1 MYLNKKPANTKTW
14 TIDYQLPDKIL
25 SNEELTELFPNWD
38 AAKIEKKIGIQ
49 QRHIVAEKETA
60 LDLAVKASQK
70 LLSRF
75 DIPKIDFLLLCT
87 QSPDYFLPTSACILQ
102 DKLGLDTNIGALDF
116 NLGCSGFIY
125 GLALSKSLIR
135 TGIAKNILLVMA
147 ETYTKHIHPKDKANR
162 SIFGDGAAATIVS
175 QTEQDKILEF
185 ELGTDGSGMGNLIV
199 TNGAFRNKHDIHAK
213 EIIDSSGNIFTNNN
227 LYMNG
232 PEIFGF
238 TIEKLPAVVANCLKK
253 NNYTISDI
261 DFIIFHQANKYM
273 LEYLRKKMKLP
284 ENKFYINLEKTG
296 NTVSASIPI
305 ALKDCLDSKKIK
317 SGDKVLLVGFGV
329 GYSWGATIVE
339 I

>member
-1 MYLNKKPANTKTW
+1 MDTRTW
-14 TIDYQLPDKIL
+14 KIDYHLPDKIL
-25 SNEELTELFPNWD
+25 TNEELMELFPNWD
-38 AAKIEKKIGIQ
+38 SAKIENKIGIK
-49 QRHIVAEKETA
+49 QRHIVNEDETA
-60 LDLAVKASQK
+60 LDLAIKASQK
-70 LLSRF
+70 VLYKF
-75 DIPKIDFLLLCT
+75 DKLKIDFLLLCT

-102 DKLGLDTNIGALDF
+102 DKLGLHTNIGALDF

-135 TGIAKNILLVMA
+135 TGIAKNILLVMS
-147 ETYTKHIHPKDKANR
+147 ETYTKHIYSKDKANR
-162 SIFGDGAAATIVS
+162 TIFGDGAAATIVS
-175 QTEQDKILEF
+175 QAEQDKILEF
-185 ELGTDGSGMGNLIV
+185 ELGTDGSGKSNLIV
-199 TNGAFRNKHDIHAK
+199 QNGGFRNKYDINAK

-227 LYMNG
+227 LHMNG

-238 TIEKLPAVVANCLKK
+238 TIEKIPAVVANCLKK
-253 NNYTISDI
+253 NKYTISDI
-261 DFIIFHQANKYM
+261 DFVIFHQANKYM

-284 ENKFYINLEKTG
+284 EEKFYINIEKTG